1 MTDALSLFLEDAT
14 GLEYQEGEW
23 DCGFFM
29 AAWMAR
35 LTGKDLRPE
44 WAGRYTDAEGQAA
57 VVDGAGGLLAAID
70 ALAAS
75 AGAERTREADRGVVG
90 IVREE
95 TATGGLVGAVCL
107 GSDLWAFIWGEGGLV
122 IKEARALRMWR
133 AAI

>member
-1 MTDALSLFLEDAT
+1 MTDPLALFLEDAT
-14 GLEYQEGEW
+14 ALTYQEGEW

-44 WAGRYTDAEGQAA
+44 WAGRYRDAEGQAA
-57 VVDGAGGLLAAID
+57 VVDRAGGLIRAID

-75 AGAERTREADRGVVG
+75 AGAERTREDARGVVG
-90 IVREE
+90 IIREE
-95 TATGGLVGAVCL
+95 TAPGGLVGAVSL
-107 GSDLWAFIWGEGGLV
+107 GCGLWAAIWGQGGIV

-133 AAI
+133 AAV